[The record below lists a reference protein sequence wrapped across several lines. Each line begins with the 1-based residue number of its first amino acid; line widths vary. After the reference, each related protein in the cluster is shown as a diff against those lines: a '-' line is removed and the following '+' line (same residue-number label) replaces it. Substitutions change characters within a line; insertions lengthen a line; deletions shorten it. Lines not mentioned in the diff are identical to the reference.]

1 MSVLGIYQHMVEI
14 YESKSFKR
22 LESCIKN
29 QIYFTRVFTPLSI
42 CSYIKIQYTLVAR
55 YTGKTIYIVFNFLC
69 VKIAW
74 KERKRGLEWPIWKR
88 YKVFITN
95 PYVDTNKLW
104 VDIIPKGDMRP
115 RSTYCNQIQVKAK
128 IAPRHGTWQNFQSS
142 IWPGTCYQGMDCQ
155 VFTLPFHR
163 SLLWNFFGGFST
175 T

>member
-1 MSVLGIYQHMVEI
+1 M
-14 YESKSFKR
+14 
-22 LESCIKN
+22 
-29 QIYFTRVFTPLSI
+29 
-42 CSYIKIQYTLVAR
+42 VAR

-88 YKVFITN
+88 YKVFIKNSIWSVPN

-175 T
+175 TWKVINRFEVYFWYFNVAYFCNFVQVQEIEQTFWIS